1 MRPCED
7 KMKRSLSLL
16 LALITLLFS
25 LTALTACGK
34 RDGVTVRYLN
44 FKPEVAAKYEA
55 IAKAY
60 EKETGVRVVVETAAA
75 NTYEQTLLSKLPT
88 RDAPTVFQING
99 PKSYS
104 AYKDY
109 LADLSATELYR
120 HLADPS
126 LALSKDG
133 KVYGVPYVVEGY
145 GIIYNKKIMDRYF
158 ALPGKATP
166 YSDVS
171 QIKSFDALS
180 AVVWDMQK
188 NKASLGIDG
197 VFAATSLK
205 SGEDWRW
212 QTHLFNLPLTYEMEE
227 KDVDMT
233 AADYTDFTFKYS
245 ENFKKLFDLYLN
257 NSTTARAALGT
268 KTVADSMAEFALEKC
283 AMVQNGSWAY
293 AQIATE
299 SGNKVA
305 SEDVG
310 FLPLYMGGAEE
321 STQGI
326 CIGTEN
332 YYAINQKASAEEK
345 AAAEAFLWWLYSSDT
360 GKRFVREE
368 LGFIAP
374 FDTFSENDIPNDPLA
389 REVLRYMRA
398 DGVKNLPW
406 RFAAIPSLR
415 LKEDFGASLLAY
427 AQGQKTFAAVV
438 SDLKAAWQSESK

>member
-1 MRPCED
+1 
-7 KMKRSLSLL
+7 MKRSLSLL

-25 LTALTACGK
+25 LTALAACGK

-120 HLADPS
+120 HLSDPS

-158 ALPGKATP
+158 ALPGKVTP

-188 NKASLGIDG
+188 NKAALGIDG

-227 KDVDMT
+227 KGVDMT

-257 NSTTARAALGT
+257 NSTTAPAALGT

-293 AQIATE
+293 AQIASE

>member
-1 MRPCED
+1 
-7 KMKRSLSLL
+7 
-16 LALITLLFS
+16 
-25 LTALTACGK
+25 
-34 RDGVTVRYLN
+34 
-44 FKPEVAAKYEA
+44 
-55 IAKAY
+55 
-60 EKETGVRVVVETAAA
+60 
-75 NTYEQTLLSKLPT
+75 
-88 RDAPTVFQING
+88 
-99 PKSYS
+99 
-104 AYKDY
+104 
-109 LADLSATELYR
+109 
-120 HLADPS
+120 
-126 LALSKDG
+126 
-133 KVYGVPYVVEGY
+133 
-145 GIIYNKKIMDRYF
+145 
-158 ALPGKATP
+158 
-166 YSDVS
+166 
-171 QIKSFDALS
+171 
-180 AVVWDMQK
+180 
-188 NKASLGIDG
+188 
-197 VFAATSLK
+197 
-205 SGEDWRW
+205 
-212 QTHLFNLPLTYEMEE
+212 MEE

-257 NSTTARAALGT
+257 NSTTAPAALGT

-293 AQIATE
+293 AQIASE